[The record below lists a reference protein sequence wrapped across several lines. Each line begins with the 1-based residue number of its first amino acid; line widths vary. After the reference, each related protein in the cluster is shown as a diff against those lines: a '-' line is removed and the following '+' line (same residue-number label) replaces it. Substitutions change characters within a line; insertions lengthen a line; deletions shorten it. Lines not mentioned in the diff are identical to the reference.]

1 MRSNK
6 IILNVDKIELV
17 IFSPKRKQI
26 TKHFNF
32 QTSGQK
38 TEISNRVE
46 YLGIQID
53 QHLNWIEHIKN
64 IISKLIRAIGILSKI
79 RHYVPKFWLKTIYYS
94 IFNSYLIYACQMW
107 GQNENCLKKLSSLQN
122 KAIRTIDFKQQDFQC
137 QSALNYTLPMKF

>member
-26 TKHFNF
+26 TKYFNF

-53 QHLNWIEHIKN
+53 QHLNWNEHIKN
-64 IISKLIRAIGILSKI
+64 IISKLIRAIDILSKI
-79 RHYVPKFWLKTIYYS
+79 CHYVPKF
-94 IFNSYLIYACQMW
+94 
-107 GQNENCLKKLSSLQN
+107 
-122 KAIRTIDFKQQDFQC
+122 
-137 QSALNYTLPMKF
+137 